1 MIVQAGLRSR
11 IRREIREARVGD
23 YGAVVQM
30 PAKGTW
36 KLDPN
41 HTVIGAVARHLMVT
55 KVRGRF
61 TSFEGA
67 VHIGDSPEESWAELE
82 IDAASIDTGV
92 EQRDQHL
99 RSADFLDVEHH
110 PKISFK
116 STNVERKSED
126 TLRVTGDLSIRGI
139 ARAVTL
145 DVTFEGVSPDPWG
158 GTRAGFT
165 ISGVLH
171 REDWDMN
178 WNVALET
185 GGVLVS
191 KSVDL
196 EIEAQAVK
204 EPETEGAD
212 ETETKAQGDATS

>member
-1 MIVQAGLRSR
+1 MP
-11 IRREIREARVGD
+11 D
-23 YGAVVQM
+23 YGAILEM

-36 KLDPN
+36 KLDPS

-55 KVRGRF
+55 KVRGKF

-67 VHIGDSPEESWAELE
+67 IHIGDKPEESWAELS

-92 EQRDQHL
+92 EQRDEHL
-99 RSADFLDVEHH
+99 RSADFLDVEHS
-110 PKISFK
+110 PKITFV
-116 STNVERKSED
+116 STNVERKGED
-126 TLRVTGDLSIRGI
+126 TLRVTGDLTIRGLT
-139 ARAVTL
+139 RSVTL
-145 DVTFEGVSPDPWG
+145 DVTFEGVTPDPWG

-171 REDWDMN
+171 REDWDMS

-191 KSVDL
+191 RTVDL

-204 EPETEGAD
+204 EPD
-212 ETETKAQGDATS
+212 EAAKDPDDS

>member
-1 MIVQAGLRSR
+1 VAES
-11 IRREIREARVGD
+11 AVG
-23 YGAVVQM
+23 VEV

-55 KVRGRF
+55 KVRGKF
-61 TSFEGA
+61 DTFQGA
-67 VHIGDSPEESWAELE
+67 IHIGDTPEESWAELE
-82 IDAASIDTGV
+82 IDAASIDSGV
-92 EQRDQHL
+92 EQRDEHL

-110 PKISFK
+110 PKITFA
-116 STNVERKSED
+116 STGVKRTGDNKLE
-126 TLRVTGDLSIRGI
+126 VTGDLTIRG
-139 ARAVTL
+139 VTRPVAL

-165 ISGVLH
+165 ISGELR
-171 REDWDMN
+171 REDWDMS
-178 WNVALET
+178 WNVPLET

-191 KSVDL
+191 KTVDL

-204 EPETEGAD
+204 EPDDIEEAA
-212 ETETKAQGDATS
+212 EAESKPEGDATG